1 MQAPSVY
8 QEALV
13 QRMEEQG
20 ALSARVREA
29 FLTVPRHAF
38 LAPEDGNRSA
48 IWLEEVYQDRAL
60 LTRRDRRG
68 MPLSSSSQP
77 SAMALMLEALD
88 VQPGMR
94 VLEIGT
100 GTGYNAALLARLAG
114 DPALVTTVEIDRELA
129 DLARG
134 RIESVVGTGM
144 TVIVGDGHLGAPGRE
159 PYERIIATASA
170 FPVPHTWVEQLAS
183 GGRLVLDLR
192 GKIGGGLM
200 VVEKQEDGS
209 AQGHFLAVKEEISF
223 MRMRD
228 TAEGNTQV
236 ESFAVPTREKQTVY
250 EAGTTAYACAEHF
263 CSFERFRERQEEALN
278 LWMQCHFPALAI
290 KWYQREQR
298 AWALLID
305 EQTGTTVAIEQREDG
320 IGIVVKGE
328 RALWEEMTQAYEQ
341 WLALGQ
347 PGKTCSTLMISA
359 KTQEMVIRQG
369 DLSSSC
375 VISR

>member
-60 LTRRDRRG
+60 LTRRDGRG

-100 GTGYNAALLARLAG
+100 GTGYNAALLARLTD
-114 DPALVTTVEIDRELA
+114 DPALVTTVEIDGELA

-134 RIESVVGTGM
+134 RIESVVETGM
-144 TVIVGDGHLGAPGRE
+144 TVIVGDGRLGAPERG

-170 FPVPHTWVEQLAS
+170 FPVPRAWVEQLAP

-209 AQGHFLAVKEEISF
+209 ARGRFLAVKEEISF
-223 MRMRD
+223 MGLRD
-228 TAEGNTQV
+228 TAEESTRV
-236 ESFAVPTREKQTVY
+236 ESFAAPVREKQAVY
-250 EAGTTAYACAEHF
+250 EAGTAAYACAEHF

-278 LWMQCHFPALAI
+278 FWIQCHFPALAI

-298 AWALLID
+298 AWALLVD
-305 EQTGTTVAIEQREDG
+305 EQTGTTVALEQREDG
-320 IGIVVKGE
+320 IGVVVRGE
-328 RALWEEMTQAYEQ
+328 RALWEEMMQAYEE
-341 WLALGQ
+341 WKALGK
-347 PGKTCSTLMISA
+347 PGKACSTLVISA
-359 KTQEMVIRQG
+359 EKQEMVVKQG
-369 DLSSSC
+369 NMASAC
-375 VISR
+375 VIG